1 MVCKFCSP
9 SSQWSASSAAPPLQD
24 LQPLPPQWS
33 ARSAALNHHL
43 REPSKRT
50 VSSMDEASSSSP
62 DFALAIEQPDSSA
75 TTKERTRSKER
86 LNGSRDGIG
95 AIPETPSLNG
105 SPRPTPRARQEKP
118 VDSDFI
124 QALQEKSPGINVK
137 EEIQKMER
145 WLVANP
151 RRKLTRKFA
160 IAWINRIKPETPT
173 NGQSA
178 YHPERR
184 SETPEEKEAR
194 WAREEAY
201 SREPGREPAWAATL

>member
-1 MVCKFCSP
+1 
-9 SSQWSASSAAPPLQD
+9 
-24 LQPLPPQWS
+24 
-33 ARSAALNHHL
+33 
-43 REPSKRT
+43 
-50 VSSMDEASSSSP
+50 
-62 DFALAIEQPDSSA
+62 
-75 TTKERTRSKER
+75 
-86 LNGSRDGIG
+86 
-95 AIPETPSLNG
+95 
-105 SPRPTPRARQEKP
+105 
-118 VDSDFI
+118 
-124 QALQEKSPGINVK
+124 
-137 EEIQKMER
+137 MER

-201 SREPGREPAWAATL
+201 SREPAWAATL